1 MLRISWQTLRAR
13 RATLAGAFLAI
24 FLAVT
29 VAYAAG
35 LLLSGALSAPGP
47 GRLAAADAVVRADPT
62 VTYGHGEDAEGVDA
76 VPAPRL
82 PAAAVDRARSLP
94 GVARAV
100 GDISFAVGIW
110 DTRGRRLQAP
120 DAERVRGHG
129 WTSAQLTPYR
139 LSDGR
144 APASAH
150 DVVADARLGVRVGQT
165 VRIVSPAD
173 DATYRVSG
181 VAAGEANRD
190 RGQVAIFF
198 ASDTAATLSGA
209 PDRVDA
215 IGIIGNGNS
224 APAELRAQLQ
234 DGMRADIEVLD
245 HAHGAD
251 ADSGDPGAADRDTLV
266 AIFGVLG
273 GIGGTVAL
281 FVVAGT
287 FALAI
292 AQRRRETAVLRALG
306 ATPRQVRRLIA
317 AEALIVSV
325 VAAAL
330 GALAGRPLALAIVG
344 FLADHG
350 AAPRGFELGHSWIPL
365 AAAIGGGIGMAQL
378 AVIAAARRA
387 GRVRPAEALR
397 EVAIEHSRPGILQLL
412 SGVLCLA
419 GGGAMAMIFSGEA
432 ALAFAILGGILL
444 ATGTAL
450 LGRWLLGAPAA
461 ALSWPMR
468 LLGAPGLLAS
478 TSLAANRWR
487 TAALAT
493 PIVLI
498 VMLVGTQS
506 VLQTSAQRQTERV
519 TAARV
524 TADHVVVGRDNAPLP
539 SGSVAQLAGLPG
551 VDRAVGM
558 VQTDVFLL
566 DRGLGWDTP
575 WPAAGI
581 SSPADGALD
590 LRVTS
595 GRLRDVHGLAVAVS
609 EVVATE
615 GGLEVG
621 DVVRARMAD
630 TRAAT
635 LRVAAVYD
643 RPAGLGDLVL
653 DPTLARGH
661 ATSRTDDAIFV
672 SGGAAVRRSLAG
684 YAASHPGVQV
694 MTRPEYL
701 STLHAA
707 GNDQAWGVW
716 LVVALGALFAALAL
730 INTAAMAM
738 SERRAELATIR
749 LLGGTAGQ
757 ITRTVALELAPAM
770 LVGVAA
776 GAAVA
781 GLAIFGV
788 PDGVRGIPLVVPAA
802 VMSGLLAGILIL
814 AVATGA
820 VSTRLALRA
829 SPAAAMRA
837 QD

>member
-24 FLAVT
+24 FLAVA

-82 PAAAVDRARSLP
+82 PAAAVDRARSIP

-110 DTRGRRLQAP
+110 DTRGRRLHAP

-129 WTSAQLTPYR
+129 WTSAELTPYR

-144 APASAH
+144 APAGAH

-165 VRIVSPAD
+165 VRIVTPAD
-173 DATYRVSG
+173 DASYRVSG
-181 VAAGEANRD
+181 VAAGAANRD

-198 ASDTAATLSGA
+198 APDTAGVQSGA
-209 PDRVDA
+209 PGRVNA
-215 IGIIGNGNS
+215 IGIIGD
-224 APAELRAQLQ
+224 ADTDPDELRARLQ
-234 DGMRADIEVLD
+234 NGLGERVEVLD

-251 ADSGDPGAADRDTLV
+251 ADPGDPGAADRQTLV

-330 GALAGRPLALAIVG
+330 GALAGRPLAMAIVG

-350 AAPRGFELGHSWIPL
+350 VAPHGFELGHSWIPL
-365 AAAIGGGIGMAQL
+365 VAAVGGGIGMAQL

-397 EVAIEHSRPGILQLL
+397 DVAIEHSRPGLLQLL

-419 GGGAMAMIFSGEA
+419 GGGAMAMLFSGEA

-461 ALSWPMR
+461 ALSRPMR

-478 TSLAANRWR
+478 TGLAANRWR

-498 VMLVGTQS
+498 VMLVGTQG
-506 VLQTSAQRQTERV
+506 VLQTSVQQQTEHV

-524 TADHVVVGRDNAPLP
+524 TADHVVVGRDGAPLP
-539 SGSVAQLAGLPG
+539 SGTVAQIAGLPG
-551 VDRAVGM
+551 VDAAAGM
-558 VQTDVFLL
+558 ERTEVFLL

-581 SSPADGALD
+581 SGGVGGTLD

-595 GRLRDVHGLAVAVS
+595 GRLRDVDRHAVAVS
-609 EVVATE
+609 DVVAAE

-621 DVVRARMAD
+621 DVMHARMAD
-630 TRAAT
+630 TQAAT

-643 RPAGLGDLVL
+643 RSAGLGDIVL
-653 DPTLARGH
+653 DPALARGH
-661 ATSRTDDAIFV
+661 ATSRTDDAVFV
-672 SGGAAVRRSLAG
+672 SGGPAVRRSLAG

-694 MTRPEYL
+694 TTRAQYL
-701 STLHAA
+701 TTLHAA
-707 GNDQAWGVW
+707 SNDQAWGVW
-716 LVVALGALFAALAL
+716 LVVGLGALFAALAL

-738 SERRAELATIR
+738 SERGAELATIR
-749 LLGGTAGQ
+749 LLGGTPGQ
-757 ITRTVALELAPAM
+757 TTRMILLELAPTM
-770 LVGVAA
+770 LVGLAA
-776 GAAVA
+776 GAIIAAVA
-781 GLAIFGV
+781 ILGV
-788 PDGVRGIPLVVPAA
+788 PDGVRGIPLIVPAA
-802 VMSGLLAGILIL
+802 VATGLLAGTLIL
-814 AVATGA
+814 AFATGA

-837 QD
+837 QE